1 MSKVTIDTLA
11 QAAYLRVE
19 DGEVSKTIS
28 ISPATNFDF
37 DSSGTLLGIEVL
49 NLNLD
54 TDELAKEISIYEAE
68 PEVANELVQEFITLR
83 TRYLTAK
90 A

>member
-11 QAAYLRVE
+11 QAAYLQVAN
-19 DGEVSKTIS
+19 GEVSKTIS
-28 ISPATNFDF
+28 ISPTTNFDF

-54 TDELAKEISIYEAE
+54 TDQLVKEISAHETKSQL
-68 PEVANELVQEFITLR
+68 VDELVQEFITLR